1 MDDPSGAPAFCDF
14 ICRRSFP
21 EQSMVASSVV
31 HDWSCRR
38 LDRVSRFATK
48 SDRCSHDLLAD
59 SAPLGGN
66 YVFCDLLLPRECRRL
81 LESGLAID
89 CRSHHPRL
97 YRTMSPGHPRNVAK
111 CFYSDDCRGSGEYVA
126 YRSVDRA
133 LIAGCDL
140 SAIWTGA
147 AAKGLAHGKRHRCRR
162 HDRDFVG
169 FDCART
175 GDSSRATTQP
185 LAIIG

>member
-14 ICRRSFP
+14 IRCRSFP
-21 EQSMVASSVV
+21 EQSVAASLVV

-38 LDRVSRFATK
+38 LDRVSWVATK
-48 SDRCSHDLLAD
+48 SDRRSHDLLAN
-59 SAPLGGN
+59 SAPLGSD
-66 YVFCDLLLPRECRRL
+66 YVFCDLLLPRECRGF

-89 CRSHHPRL
+89 CRFHHPRL
-97 YRTMSPGHPRNVAK
+97 YPTMSPGHPRNVAK
-111 CFYSDDCRGSGEYVA
+111 CFYSDDCRRSGQYVA

-147 AAKGLAHGKRHRCRR
+147 SAKGLAHGKRHRCCRR
-162 HDRDFVG
+162 YREFVG